1 VLILTKRVKDII
13 VTYKLINKESANN
26 KLLVENC
33 EIFAIILAF
42 CGFAILES
50 RCDFRK
56 DNKEQSL
63 SRGGTKPI
71 CRYHREYHY
80 PKLQTDVRTYIQ
92 KLGGAETLARY
103 SFFHAELFFA
113 NK

>member
-42 CGFAILES
+42 CGFAISQLKS
-50 RCDFRK
+50 
-56 DNKEQSL
+56 S
-63 SRGGTKPI
+63 
-71 CRYHREYHY
+71 
-80 PKLQTDVRTYIQ
+80 
-92 KLGGAETLARY
+92 
-103 SFFHAELFFA
+103 HA
-113 NK
+113 